1 MTPEYINSH
10 WTEEKL
16 QLMFEKRHQRLMRDV
31 AGIEPPAANPDR
43 VGQTQVN
50 RMTHDAFMAKHGK
63 RLKIKEI

>member
-1 MTPEYINSH
+1 
-10 WTEEKL
+10 
-16 QLMFEKRHQRLMRDV
+16 MFEKRHQRLMRDV